1 MKEAHSSQSK
11 EYYFNSNGDLVIS
24 NCSMEMARRVVFAIR
39 SVKDAEAF
47 RKEVDSLLKEY
58 TDACLARHESRQV
71 D

>member
-11 EYYFNSNGDLVIS
+11 EYYFDANGALVIPD
-24 NCSMEMARRVVFAIR
+24 CSIETARRVVFAIR
-39 SVKDAEAF
+39 SAKDAEAF

-58 TDACLARHESRQV
+58 TDACLARHESHQA